1 MNAYLRHPTTIAIAK
16 NALFVGLCVAGAV
29 SLAWLLLKRDRI
41 PEPPEVQLARLP
53 DDDFRAAVEKIDG
66 EFRLSWYEQ
75 KLDHAGPAPDE
86 LIMRRLALSLMGTTP
101 SLEELR
107 AFYAEPADRRIAWWT
122 ARVLDDK
129 RCHDYLAERFTRA
142 YIGTDQSP
150 FLYLRRRR
158 FVLWLSEQ
166 IAANRSYDSI
176 VREILTQEG
185 LWTDRPATNFV
196 TATIVNDQNENQPDP
211 EKLAARVT
219 RAFLG
224 MRIDCLQCH
233 DDNLGNLNLGEVADV
248 RGGTQQDFHQ
258 LAAFFSEVST
268 SLAGIRDTEEN
279 EPYDYMFLHEEEEV
293 TVEPKVPFYADLY
306 QPSGSRREALANWVT
321 HRDNEMFA
329 LSTVN
334 RVWAILL
341 GRPLVEPV
349 DDLPLFD
356 ERPPGMKALAEDFA
370 DHGYD
375 LKRLIRM
382 IAATEVFR
390 QSSEADFEIAE
401 EHEDAWAVFPL
412 TRLRPEQV
420 AGSLSQATQLRTIDE
435 NAHVFS
441 RVLRFGQENDFV
453 QRYGDKG
460 ENEFVDRGGTI
471 PQRLLLLN
479 GELLDGVT
487 DDGNFLMLAGPRVAM
502 LAPDP
507 EKAVETVYLCTL
519 TRKPTPREAE
529 YFVQFLAD
537 GQKDDDEDEY
547 GRRVSDL
554 FWILMN
560 GSEFSWN
567 H

>member
-1 MNAYLRHPTTIAIAK
+1 MNAFLRRPLTIAVAK

-29 SLAWLLLKRDRI
+29 SLAALLLKRDRI
-41 PEPPEVQLARLP
+41 PEPPQVRLAMAP
-53 DDDFRAAVEKIDG
+53 DDDFRQAVERIDG
-66 EFRLSWYEQ
+66 EFRQSWGTKDLQ
-75 KLDHAGPAPDE
+75 HAGPASEE
-86 LIMRRLALSLMGTTP
+86 LIMRRLSLALMGTTP
-101 SLEELR
+101 SLEEIR
-107 AFYAEPADRRIAWWT
+107 AFQAEPADRRVAWWT

-129 RCHDYLAERFTRA
+129 RSHDYLAERFTRA
-142 YIGTDQSP
+142 FVGTDESP
-150 FLYLRRRR
+150 FIYLRRRR

-166 IAANRSYDSI
+166 IAANRPYDAI
-176 VREILTQEG
+176 AREILTQEG

-233 DDNLGNLNLGEVADV
+233 DDNLGNLNLGDTEDI
-248 RGGTQQDFHQ
+248 RGGSQQDFHQ

-268 SLAGIRDTEEN
+268 SLAGIRDAKN
-279 EPYDYMFLHEEEEV
+279 EAYEYQFLNEEEKTLV
-293 TVEPKVPFYADLY
+293 DPSVPFYADLY
-306 QPSGSRREALANWVT
+306 EPTGTRRDALANWIT

-329 LSTVN
+329 LATVN

-349 DDLPLFD
+349 DNLGLFD
-356 ERPPGMKALAEDFA
+356 ERPPGMKALAEDFSRN
-370 DHGYD
+370 GYD
-375 LKRLIRM
+375 LKRLIRL

-390 QSSEADFEIAE
+390 SSSEAEFEITS
-401 EHEDAWAVFPL
+401 EHEEAWAVFPL

-420 AGSLSQATQLRTIDE
+420 AGSLSQATSLRTIDE
-435 NAHVFS
+435 NAHVVS
-441 RVLRFGQENDFV
+441 RIIRFGQENDFV

-487 DDGNFLMLAGPRVAM
+487 DEENFFMLAGARIAS
-502 LAPDP
+502 LAPDV
-507 EKAVETVYLCTL
+507 ETAVETTYLCTL

-529 YFVQFLAD
+529 YFEQFLTE
-537 GQKDDDEDEY
+537 GQKESADEY

-560 GSEFSWN
+560 GTEFSWN

>member
-1 MNAYLRHPTTIAIAK
+1 MNAFLRRPLTIAVAK
-16 NALFVGLCVAGAV
+16 NVLFVGLCVAGAV
-29 SLAWLLLKRDRI
+29 SLAAMLLQRDRV
-41 PEPPEVQLARLP
+41 PEPPEVRLAMAP
-53 DDDFRAAVEKIDG
+53 DDDFQQAVERIDA
-66 EFRLSWYEQ
+66 EFSQVWGTKDLQ
-75 KLDHAGPAPDE
+75 HAGPAPDE
-86 LIMRRLALSLMGTTP
+86 LIMRRLALALMGTTP
-101 SLEELR
+101 SLEEIR

-122 ARVLDDK
+122 ARVLDDQ
-129 RCHDYLAERFTRA
+129 RSHDYLAERFARA
-142 YIGTDQSP
+142 FVGTDQSP

-166 IAANRSYDSI
+166 IAANRPYDAIS
-176 VREILTQEG
+176 REILTQEG

-233 DDNLGNLNLGEVADV
+233 DDNLGKLNLGEVADV

-268 SLAGIRDTEEN
+268 SLAGIRDTKQDDG
-279 EPYDYMFLHEEEEV
+279 YQYQFLHEEEK
-293 TVEPKVPFYADLY
+293 TLVEPSVPFYADLY
-306 QPSGSRREALANWVT
+306 EPTGSRRDALANWIT

-329 LSTVN
+329 LATVN

-349 DDLPLFD
+349 DDLGLFD
-356 ERPPGMKALAEDFA
+356 ERPSGMKALAKDFV

-375 LKRLIRM
+375 LRRLIRL

-390 QSSEADFEIAE
+390 SSSEADFEITSD
-401 EHEDAWAVFPL
+401 HEDAWAVFPL

-420 AGSLSQATQLRTIDE
+420 AGSLSQATSLRTIDE
-435 NAHVFS
+435 GAHVIT
-441 RVLRFGQENDFV
+441 RLTRFGLENDFV

-479 GELLDGVT
+479 GELLDDLT
-487 DDGNFLMLAGPRVAM
+487 DEENFFMVAGGRIAS
-502 LAPDP
+502 LSPD
-507 EKAVETVYLCTL
+507 ERTAVETAYLCTL
-519 TRKPTPREAE
+519 TRKPTPKEAE
-529 YFVQFLAD
+529 YFIQFLAD
-537 GQKDDDEDEY
+537 GKQEGSDEY
-547 GRRVSDL
+547 SRRVGDL

-560 GSEFSWN
+560 GTEFSWN